1 MARLLLLPLLLLALA
16 ATPLALAGGGLGK
29 RGTEFTPT
37 VVATKQDEY
46 GQSCATAVD
55 RAFAL
60 GAANVK
66 IVPTVFYYAAKSPY
80 GGDTV
85 GSYAFRD
92 ANWQYQAASPSTIA
106 QFESD
111 LEACLKRATDKG
123 MGVGVLVHLDNAA
136 GYTWRN
142 MVEFDPLAKY
152 GGYSYDDGEKG
163 REERR
168 DGEGAVIFYPAFVRS
183 RNARAA
189 QNPKK
194 SPPP

>member
-1 MARLLLLPLLLLALA
+1 MARPLLLPFLLLSLPLA
-16 ATPLALAGGGLGK
+16 ALAGGGLGK

-46 GQSCATAVD
+46 GQACVTSVD
-55 RAFAL
+55 RAFGL

-66 IVPTVFYYAAKSPY
+66 IVPTVHYYAVKSPY

-106 QFESD
+106 QFQSD
-111 LEACLKRATDKG
+111 LTACLQHAVSKG

-142 MVEFDPLAKY
+142 MLEYDPLAKY
-152 GGYSYDDGEKG
+152 GGYSYDDGE
-163 REERR
+163 
-168 DGEGAVIFYPAFVRS
+168 
-183 RNARAA
+183 
-189 QNPKK
+189 
-194 SPPP
+194 